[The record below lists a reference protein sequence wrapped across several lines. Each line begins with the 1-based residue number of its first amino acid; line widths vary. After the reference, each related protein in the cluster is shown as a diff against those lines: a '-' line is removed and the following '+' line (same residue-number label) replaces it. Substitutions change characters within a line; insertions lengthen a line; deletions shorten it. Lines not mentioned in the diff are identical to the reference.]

1 VEADGLLISPPQS
14 LGRELHERQDGT
26 LNIEGSVGYVIV
38 HFPLAFP
45 RVVFAGCLF
54 DTPEVLQSSWLLDC
68 LKPSAPV

>member
-1 VEADGLLISPPQS
+1 VETDGLLISPPQS

-38 HFPLAFP
+38 HFSLAFP

-54 DTPEVLQSSWLLDC
+54 DTP
-68 LKPSAPV
+68 